1 MSLLSVHNFWSQ
13 SVEKYSGITF
23 YWSNLVQYFSRMLDL
38 ELADLS
44 YHGKW
49 SEIDNVKLRDVLLGN
64 IIFEKILSIRALK
77 SSLTLVDWRI
87 WGRIKWKDRVVRN
100 LFVDVFI
107 IILKV
112 YVKVPKEE
120 NSLIFYGKFIQ
131 KIISII
137 FIKFIKIDV
146 WMLINTSSNNINLF
160 RVTNFNES
168 WFKFKWFENPWVFS
182 EFLWKMISYVQQS
195 ATSW

>member
-77 SSLTLVDWRI
+77 SSLTLVGWRI

-120 NSLIFYGKFIQ
+120 NSLIFYG
-131 KIISII
+131 
-137 FIKFIKIDV
+137 
-146 WMLINTSSNNINLF
+146 
-160 RVTNFNES
+160 
-168 WFKFKWFENPWVFS
+168 
-182 EFLWKMISYVQQS
+182 
-195 ATSW
+195 

>member
-77 SSLTLVDWRI
+77 SSLTLVGWRI

-120 NSLIFYGKFIQ
+120 NSLIFY
-131 KIISII
+131 
-137 FIKFIKIDV
+137 
-146 WMLINTSSNNINLF
+146 
-160 RVTNFNES
+160 R
-168 WFKFKWFENPWVFS
+168 
-182 EFLWKMISYVQQS
+182 
-195 ATSW
+195 

>member
-1 MSLLSVHNFWSQ
+1 MSLLSIHNVWSQ

-77 SSLTLVDWRI
+77 SSLTLVGWRI

-100 LFVDVFI
+100 LFVDVSI

-120 NSLIFYGKFIQ
+120 NSLIFYG
-131 KIISII
+131 
-137 FIKFIKIDV
+137 
-146 WMLINTSSNNINLF
+146 
-160 RVTNFNES
+160 
-168 WFKFKWFENPWVFS
+168 
-182 EFLWKMISYVQQS
+182 
-195 ATSW
+195 

>member
-44 YHGKW
+44 YHGKR

-77 SSLTLVDWRI
+77 SSLTLVGWRI

-107 IILKV
+107 T
-112 YVKVPKEE
+112 YVRFGACRFELSRQV
-120 NSLIFYGKFIQ
+120 
-131 KIISII
+131 
-137 FIKFIKIDV
+137 V
-146 WMLINTSSNNINLF
+146 WD
-160 RVTNFNES
+160 R
-168 WFKFKWFENPWVFS
+168 
-182 EFLWKMISYVQQS
+182 
-195 ATSW
+195 

>member
-23 YWSNLVQYFSRMLDL
+23 HWSNLVQYFSHLLDL

-77 SSLTLVDWRI
+77 SSLTLVGWRI

-120 NSLIFYGKFIQ
+120 NSL
-131 KIISII
+131 
-137 FIKFIKIDV
+137 
-146 WMLINTSSNNINLF
+146 NLF